1 MTKVVLSL
9 GGNINR
15 LDTSIELVKQNP
27 GSYLYIS
34 SENDP
39 ASCLQKVHDAGLD
52 PTKVFLNYYAW
63 DTVTNFTNT
72 KPSLGSLNP
81 DEILVVTDGYHM
93 LRAMTIGRIIYFGS
107 NIKLTGHPS
116 SPKDHDEP
124 TKEVI
129 LDAIRAVISRFTG
142 ITLFSQSVYDDR
154 IPYYYNCYYV
164 ARTLQ
169 GG

>member
-1 MTKVVLSL
+1 MAKVVLSL

-27 GSYLYIS
+27 GSYLFIS
-34 SENDP
+34 SESDP
-39 ASCLQKVHDAGLD
+39 AACLQKVHDAGLD
-52 PTKVFLNYYAW
+52 PTRVFLNYYAW

-72 KPSLGSLNP
+72 KRPLSTLNP

-107 NIKLTGHPS
+107 NVKLTEHPS
-116 SPKDHDEP
+116 SPKDHSEP
-124 TKEVI
+124 LAEVI
-129 LDAIRAVISRFTG
+129 TDAIRALISRFLGMT
-142 ITLFSQSVYDDR
+142 IFSQNVYDDR
-154 IPYYYNCYYV
+154 IPYYYDCYYV